1 MSFVGLKKSLYKV
14 PSRVQDTI
22 YIEKVNLDT
31 GIFYH
36 GKDIYTKQYEFTDV
50 NYEVI
55 SESDKEDIVAKWCQ
69 LINSFSSGGEFKI
82 TLNNRRIDEKTLDDS
97 AFLKMRGDQNDVY
110 RKELNENLREKL
122 AACNNIDTQ
131 LLFTLRVTARDF
143 QDAHAQF
150 DMMEKSVRA
159 KLSEIG
165 SDFTALT
172 YLERFRVLYNIYRN
186 GEEDFFQF
194 DPHKGFY
201 LHDFRDYICPD
212 TIEIFPDYLKLGE
225 KYVRTLFLKYYA
237 NQVNDDVLH
246 KTLNIPKTACLSID
260 IKVMDPSQAKDLLEK
275 HLFNVSGDITKW
287 QRSQNKHDNYTAEI
301 PYDLKQP
308 RDEAEAQLADLCE
321 HDQNLCY
328 TWVSIMLMA
337 DSLEELDSDTE
348 LVILNGKKNNMTL
361 MVPKQYQI
369 EALNTAIPVGVNQ
382 HLMSRLLM
390 TICAATL
397 MPFRTQNI
405 LHKNGVY
412 YGINPLSKKLLTV
425 NRDYLINQNSFVLG
439 APGSGKSF
447 ITKAEIMA
455 LMLRGDTDIILIDP
469 EAEYGSL
476 TKALGGE
483 LIVLDAAKNIHINA
497 LDLTAEYSQEES
509 NPIAVKSD
517 FVMSL
522 IARINGGEILPE
534 ERSIIDR
541 CLKKVY
547 KNYIRSGYKGTNPT
561 LVDFKDV
568 LEQQNDPVASRL
580 ATVLEYFT
588 SGSANLFAQ
597 QSNVDVNST
606 LVCYDILNLGRQL
619 KPLAM
624 LVVLDAIFNRMAKN
638 RNLGRKTAIFI
649 DEIYLLFQDQFS
661 EDYLKVLWKRCRKYG
676 ARMTGIT
683 QNIEDLL
690 VSDSAR
696 KMLNTSEF
704 LILLSQ
710 SGTDKFELAKL
721 LNIPPVQMP
730 YISTGQYGE
739 GLLKV
744 GKAIVPFENKFRDD
758 TQIYKL
764 LTSKMTDLHPEDLTQ
779 QREYMDIYSDD
790 DDEDAPAQPENTQS
804 QPEKEEE
811 KSPVPEAP
819 LRADGTVETPVP
831 STAPES
837 PSEPSQAENSTA
849 VAPEPAQPVQSQPER
864 PAYTGDTILACN
876 PATYPGEPYHQSED
890 SSFKTDY
897 NFMEAQEPEAQPV
910 VAQAEVPQPEITE
923 PQSVPQT
930 PAAPESSGEG
940 GQPSEQPV
948 TLNDALDAQ

>member
-1 MSFVGLKKSLYKV
+1 MGILGLKKSLYKV

-22 YIEKVNLDT
+22 YIERVNLDT
-31 GIFYH
+31 DIFYH

-55 SESDKEDIVAKWCQ
+55 SEQDKEDIVAKWCQ
-69 LINSFSSGGEFKI
+69 LINSFSAGGEFKI
-82 TLNNRRIDEKTLDDS
+82 TLNNRRIDESTLESS
-97 AFLKMRGDQNDVY
+97 AFLQMRGDQNDVY

-131 LLFTLRVTARDF
+131 LLFTLRVNARDF
-143 QDAHAQF
+143 QDAQAQF
-150 DMMEKSVRA
+150 EMMEKSVRV
-159 KLSEIG
+159 KLAEIS
-165 SDFTALT
+165 SDFRPLS

-186 GEEDFFQF
+186 GEEDFFDF

-201 LHDFRDYICPD
+201 LHDFKDYICPD
-212 TIEIFPDYLKLGE
+212 TVEVFPDYLKLGE
-225 KYVRTLFLKYYA
+225 KYVRTLFLKHYA

-246 KTLNIPKTACLSID
+246 KTLSIPKTACLSID

-287 QRSQNKHDNYTAEI
+287 QRSQNKHENYTAEI

-308 RDEAEAQLADLCE
+308 RDEAEQQLADLCE

-337 DSLEELDSDTE
+337 DSLEELESDTE
-348 LVILNGKKNNMTL
+348 LVVLNGRKNNIQLYT
-361 MVPKQYQI
+361 PKRYQI

-405 LHKNGVY
+405 MHKNGVY

-425 NRDYLINQNSFVLG
+425 NRDNLINQNSFVLG

-447 ITKAEIMA
+447 ITKAEIMS
-455 LMLRGDTDIILIDP
+455 LVLRGDTDVIIIDP
-469 EAEYGSL
+469 ESEYGSL
-476 TKALGGE
+476 VKAMGGE
-483 LIVLDAAKNIHINA
+483 LIVLDAARDVHINA

-522 IARINGGEILPE
+522 IARINNGDLTAEA
-534 ERSIIDR
+534 RSVIDR

-547 KNYIRSGYKGTNPT
+547 KAYIKGGYKGPSPT
-561 LVDFKDV
+561 LVDFKKE
-568 LEQQNDPVASRL
+568 LEQQNDEIAKRL
-580 ATVLEYFT
+580 ATSIELFT
-588 SGSANLFAQ
+588 EGSLNLFAK
-597 QSNVDVNST
+597 QSNVDVNSS
-606 LVCYDILNLGRQL
+606 LVCYDILNLGRNL

-624 LVVLDAIFNRMAKN
+624 LVTLDAIFNRMAKN
-638 RNLGRKTAIFI
+638 RYLGRKTAIFI
-649 DEIYLLFQDQFS
+649 DEIYILFQDQFS
-661 EDYLKVLWKRCRKYG
+661 EEYLKVLWKRCRKYG

-704 LILLSQ
+704 LIILSQ
-710 SGTDKFELAKL
+710 SGTDRFELAKL
-721 LNIPPVQMP
+721 LNISPVQMP

-744 GKAIVPFENKFRDD
+744 GKAIVPFENKFRTD

-764 LTSKMTDLHPEDLTQ
+764 LTSKMTDLYPEDLTQ
-779 QREYMDIYSDD
+779 TKPAADFYA
-790 DDEDAPAQPENTQS
+790 DDEE
-804 QPEKEEE
+804 
-811 KSPVPEAP
+811 
-819 LRADGTVETPVP
+819 
-831 STAPES
+831 TAPVE
-837 PSEPSQAENSTA
+837 
-849 VAPEPAQPVQSQPER
+849 APEPQAEVVSVIASESAPEAVQTTDAAEYVPEYQE
-864 PAYTGDTILACN
+864 PAESV
-876 PATYPGEPYHQSED
+876 PEPYTASPEYKQ
-890 SSFKTDY
+890 DY
-897 NFMEAQEPEAQPV
+897 NFMSEGVVEPETVTQTPDTQPAV
-910 VAQAEVPQPEITE
+910 ISEAVPAESYTAQAENPN
-923 PQSVPQT
+923 
-930 PAAPESSGEG
+930 
-940 GQPSEQPV
+940 EQ
-948 TLNDALDAQ
+948 